1 MPGMASSPIEPVT
14 LEGDHV
20 RLEPMSFAHVPAL
33 SEVAFQPSIWR
44 WMPLRLE
51 TAEETRAYVASA
63 LESAATGT
71 QLPFVTVDR
80 ATGRAIG
87 STRYLE
93 IALDHR
99 RLEIGWTWI
108 APAWQRSAV
117 NTEAKLLMLE
127 HAFDRLDCR
136 RVEFKTDARNERSRA
151 ALLGI
156 GATFEG
162 IFRKHVVLRDGSP
175 RDSAWFSI
183 IDDEWPAIRDRL
195 RLRLARHATG
205 TTASPTEIEPGATT
219 RP

>member
-1 MPGMASSPIEPVT
+1 
-14 LEGDHV
+14 
-20 RLEPMSFAHVPAL
+20 MSFAHVPAL
-33 SEVAFQPSIWR
+33 SEVAFEPSIWR
-44 WMPLRLE
+44 WMLAAARDCGR
-51 TAEETRAYVASA
+51 TRGPGRR
-63 LESAATGT
+63 ER
-71 QLPFVTVDR
+71 PRER
-80 ATGRAIG
+80 ARPGRAAVRHRRAG
-87 STRYLE
+87 DGPGDRQHALSRK

-127 HAFDRLDCR
+127 TRVRSARLSAASSSR
-136 RVEFKTDARNERSRA
+136 PTPATSASRA

-183 IDDEWPAIRDRL
+183 IDDEWPAVRDRL
-195 RLRLARHATG
+195 RARLARHATG
-205 TTASPTEIEPGATT
+205 TTASPIETEPGATT